1 MLTLDDQVYQY
12 PPSWVWKGRT
22 PLISKLV
29 TLSFHFLTRNGLT
42 LGCNRRYQQHPVS
55 FLDPFSAEGLASRKV
70 KTQAAY
76 NGQWGLT
83 KLSLLSA
90 LLRPSSLQAVT
101 SAALNR

>member
-1 MLTLDDQVYQY
+1 MLTLDDQVYPY
-12 PPSWVWKGRT
+12 SPSWVWKGRT
-22 PLISKLV
+22 SLISKLV
-29 TLSFHFLTRNGLT
+29 TLSFHFLTRHGLT
-42 LGCNRRYQQHPVS
+42 LGCNRRYQLHPVS
-55 FLDPFSAEGLASRKV
+55 FLGPFSAEGLASRKV